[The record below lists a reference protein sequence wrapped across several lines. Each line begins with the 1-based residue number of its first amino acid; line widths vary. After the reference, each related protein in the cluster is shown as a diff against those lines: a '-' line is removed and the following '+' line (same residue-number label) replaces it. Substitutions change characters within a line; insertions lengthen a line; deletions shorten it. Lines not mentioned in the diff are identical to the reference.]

1 MTELSRE
8 YGEGLYALCV
18 EENISAEVL
27 EELMEL
33 RKLFDENPDFC
44 RLLGNLSISKQERV
58 GILDGAL
65 RGQVHI
71 YILNF
76 LKILCERGIISEFS
90 RCVDAYHTFFNRDN
104 KVVEAVVT
112 TSVPLDE
119 TRRVQL
125 MEKLRSMTAKKI
137 MMVEKVDPAVMGG
150 VLLEMEGKRYDN
162 TLRHRL
168 ETMRQMLTSEV

>member
-1 MTELSRE
+1 VTELGRE

-18 EENISAEVL
+18 EEDIACEAL
-27 EELMEL
+27 EELDQL
-33 RKLFDENPDFC
+33 RKLFNENPDFC

-58 GILDGAL
+58 GILDAAL
-65 RGQVHI
+65 RGQVHQ

-76 LKILCERGIISEFS
+76 LKILCERGIIGEFGG
-90 RCVDAYHTFFNRDN
+90 CVDAYRTFFNRDN

-119 TRRVQL
+119 NRRAQL
-125 MEKLRSMTAKKI
+125 LDKLRNMTAKKI
-137 MMVEKVDPAVMGG
+137 IMVEKVDPAVMGG

-168 ETMRQMLTSEV
+168 DTMRQMLTSEV